1 MVVGGRTVEEMEER
15 RYGINPD
22 GVEVDG
28 GLVVV
33 EREES
38 LKGSSPV
45 GAGVEVDWSCL
56 LYLLTLAVAAGSQ
69 TGQLSPVS
77 RQ

>member
-1 MVVGGRTVEEMEER
+1 MDVG
-15 RYGINPD
+15 
-22 GVEVDG
+22 
-28 GLVVV
+28 LWVV

-38 LKGSSPV
+38 LKGRSPV
-45 GAGVEVDWSCL
+45 GGAVVVEAVSCL
-56 LYLLTLAVAAGSQ
+56 LYLFLALEAVAAGSQ